1 MEDSASVR
9 VRRQGCLA
17 VEAEYM
23 NNTDISEP
31 RSTTDHIAHVASL
44 AHPPP
49 LHLLALHLLPLI
61 VCSVGSPSTPP
72 SLLHSSTPLNYIF
85 ITVVGLLVQG
95 SIIYTRMFECL
106 SYPLVTTLH
115 SACLTS

>member
-17 VEAEYM
+17 VEAEYI

-61 VCSVGSPSTPP
+61 VCSVGSLSFYTSLSPA
-72 SLLHSSTPLNYIF
+72 LLHTPRLC
-85 ITVVGLLVQG
+85 
-95 SIIYTRMFECL
+95 IYYCGGFASPGFNHL
-106 SYPLVTTLH
+106 YKKF
-115 SACLTS
+115 